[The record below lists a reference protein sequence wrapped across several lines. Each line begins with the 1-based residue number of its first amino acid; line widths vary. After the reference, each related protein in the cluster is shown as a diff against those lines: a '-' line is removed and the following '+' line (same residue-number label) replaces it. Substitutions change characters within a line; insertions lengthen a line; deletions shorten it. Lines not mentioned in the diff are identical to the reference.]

1 MDLKPAD
8 DLSGELEELVLAA
21 QAGDRGALQQL
32 WCQHRRWLA
41 VILTAHG
48 PRGTDVADLLQE
60 VAVTMVTKI
69 ETLHDA
75 QALRPWLRQVAINI
89 ARTAA
94 RRHRPMQRLGDAEP
108 GGTVESAQAD
118 SQRGESYRRILQQM
132 AELPL
137 KYREPLML
145 RAIKDMSYQQ
155 IGEVLELPVTTVETR
170 ISRARRM
177 LRELV
182 ADSPQPS
189 PVGKLASAG
198 GEA

>member
-8 DLSGELEELVLAA
+8 DQAGELEELVLAA

-41 VILTAHG
+41 VILTAHR
-48 PRGTDVADLLQE
+48 PRGTEVADLLQE

-94 RRHRPMQRLGDAEP
+94 RRHHPMQRLSDTEP
-108 GGTVESAQAD
+108 GGTVESAHAD
-118 SQRGESYRRILQQM
+118 SQRGEAYRRILQQI

-182 ADSPQPS
+182 AESPQLRT
-189 PVGKLASAG
+189 VGTLASAG

>member
-1 MDLKPAD
+1 MDLNPAD

-21 QAGDRGALQQL
+21 QAGDRGAMQQL

-41 VILTAHG
+41 VILTAHA
-48 PRGTDVADLLQE
+48 PREAEVADLLQE

-69 ETLHDA
+69 ETLQDT

-94 RRHRPMQRLGDAEP
+94 RRQRPMRRLSDTEADGVTE
-108 GGTVESAQAD
+108 TVPAD

-145 RAIKDMSYQQ
+145 RAIKDMTYQQ

-182 ADSPQPS
+182 ADAPQLQPM
-189 PVGKLASAG
+189 GRLASAG